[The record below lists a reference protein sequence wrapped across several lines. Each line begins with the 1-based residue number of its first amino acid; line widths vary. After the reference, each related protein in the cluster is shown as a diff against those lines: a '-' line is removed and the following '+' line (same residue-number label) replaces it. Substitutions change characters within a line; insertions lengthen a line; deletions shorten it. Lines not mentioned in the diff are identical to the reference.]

1 MRNRVSSGEYLAFL
15 STKYEVEP
23 DRLFNALVSAE
34 KNEESNCGGLS
45 IRCRSNNHSKVV
57 ILITKGS
64 KVVAQFPISKE
75 LLLQQENPIKA
86 FIGTSLAGRYVNR
99 KPINP
104 PSLRIKD
111 LKVGMKKINLKARI
125 LEIPEPKVIFT
136 RFGNYA
142 SVSNALITDETGTIK
157 LCLWNDQIS
166 SVTAGD
172 YVQIENARVSV
183 FRGESQLV
191 IGRNGRLGKMDE
203 PVFLAKRVNG

>member
-1 MRNRVSSGEYLAFL
+1 MSSGEYLAFL

-23 DRLFNALVSAE
+23 DRLFNALVSAQRNE
-34 KNEESNCGGLS
+34 KSNCDGLS
-45 IRCRSNNHSKVV
+45 FKCRSNNNGKIVM
-57 ILITKGS
+57 LITKGP

-99 KPINP
+99 KPINQP
-104 PSLRIKD
+104 LLRIKD
-111 LKVGMKKINLKARI
+111 LKVGMKKINLRAKI

-142 SVSNALITDETGTIK
+142 SVSNALITDETATIK

-166 SVTAGD
+166 SVAAGD
-172 YVQIENARVSV
+172 VVQIENARVSV

-191 IGRNGRLGKMDE
+191 IGRNGKLAKTDQ
-203 PVFLAKRVNG
+203 PVLLAKRVNE